1 MKKLIAVILVLASVF
16 SMSASAFSFF
26 PEIEVKKANKGFAL
40 DYGTVFEVEAAL
52 TEKLEDGST
61 VLYYTGVEMY
71 AYQAYGEAL
80 SEDGYEAVY
89 SEQVDDYVL
98 IQVKKSADQEEIEF
112 AIQYFFND
120 KIIALIIP
128 EGVGIASMDVMSKF
142 KDYTEIK
149 MNQWFNLPGIGKMR
163 FTDFELNKEINITYY
178 YSGFGSGFNSSSF
191 EGPIDSKANTYI
203 LGEFDNTS
211 SASVQNYKL
220 PNVQFHYINEDSEY
234 TYDQKVKGAFTGSK
248 IYNSSKTSNMFDLIG
263 APTYPSL
270 QVRDIGYAYTEI
282 PERIQTSTDGAIV
295 LTIEYEGENYALYI
309 RK

>member
-1 MKKLIAVILVLASVF
+1 MKKLIAMILVLASVF
-16 SMSASAFSFF
+16 SMTANAFSFF
-26 PEIEVKKANKGFAL
+26 PEIEVKKENKGFAL
-40 DYGTVFEVEAAL
+40 DYGTVFEVEADKV
-52 TEKLEDGST
+52 EKQDDGST
-61 VLYYTGVEMY
+61 VLYYAGVETY

-89 SEQVDDYVL
+89 SEQGDNYVL
-98 IQVKKSADQEEIEF
+98 IQVEKSTDQEEIDF
-112 AIQYFFND
+112 CVQYFFND

-142 KDYTEIK
+142 KGYTEIK

-178 YSGFGSGFNSSSF
+178 YSGTGFGYSSM
-191 EGPIDSKANTYI
+191 EGPLNGTANTYI

-220 PNVQFHYINEDSEY
+220 PNVQLHYINEDNEY

-248 IYNSSKTSNMFDLIG
+248 IYNSSKTSNMFDLVG

-270 QVRDIGYAYTEI
+270 QISDIGYAYRDI
-282 PERIQTSTDGAIV
+282 PDRVLTSTDGSIV
-295 LTIEYEGENYALYI
+295 ITIDYEGESYALYI